1 MTRKAG
7 VVALLL
13 GITAVSTGA
22 IALASGDGSHAAA
35 KKKPLRFE
43 VHDLF
48 IETNATDRDAGL
60 QLKLDAENWKSLR
73 IRDPRG
79 RLLIDF
85 QTKGRL
91 RPVGLSEL
99 FLEASEPS
107 FDEVPFSKFKKRF
120 PEGRYTFSGR
130 TANGRRIVASDRFTH
145 LVPGAPKVTFPT
157 NGAEV
162 DRNGLT
168 ATWDAVTTPAG
179 VDIASYIVT
188 VNQEDRELDM
198 DLPASATS
206 ASIPAAFL
214 KPGLKTG
221 LEVLAKEKSGN
232 QTITAISFR
241 TK

>member
-1 MTRKAG
+1 MRRKVG

-13 GITAVSTGA
+13 GITAASAGA
-22 IALASGDGSHAAA
+22 IAAASGDGSNAAA

-85 QTKGRL
+85 QTRGRL

-107 FDEVPFSKFKKRF
+107 FDGTLEP
-120 PEGRYTFSGR
+120 G
-130 TANGRRIVASDRFTH
+130 DR
-145 LVPGAPKVTFPT
+145 L
-157 NGAEV
+157 
-162 DRNGLT
+162 
-168 ATWDAVTTPAG
+168 
-179 VDIASYIVT
+179 
-188 VNQEDRELDM
+188 
-198 DLPASATS
+198 
-206 ASIPAAFL
+206 
-214 KPGLKTG
+214 
-221 LEVLAKEKSGN
+221 
-232 QTITAISFR
+232 
-241 TK
+241 